1 MLLGTMTTF
10 GKTNTNSHNPS
21 RVQTVRKECNLRHI
35 HNRNCGKTVV
45 ISRPCPVMD
54 KQLRRHI
61 VKGNHRY
68 DRRGVC
74 SKCHL
79 TVSEVHRYEHQL
91 GLCNPIPYGRQ
102 RRWFSCLV
110 VYLFAFVMES
120 NTINQTTRQPNNKQP
135 DKVESVIIWVKAG
148 SDDYHLKKSSPPP
161 GIAHE
166 IYATPGFFVC
176 CHRALFPESCDND
189 FTSSVI

>member
-1 MLLGTMTTF
+1 MKTTIKSMMVITMMILGTMTTF

-54 KQLRRHI
+54 KQLRKHI

-91 GLCNPIPYGRQ
+91 RLCNPIPYGRQ
-102 RRWFSCLV
+102 RR
-110 VYLFAFVMES
+110 
-120 NTINQTTRQPNNKQP
+120 
-135 DKVESVIIWVKAG
+135 
-148 SDDYHLKKSSPPP
+148 
-161 GIAHE
+161 
-166 IYATPGFFVC
+166 
-176 CHRALFPESCDND
+176 
-189 FTSSVI
+189 